1 MAFLQLL
8 VNVYVSS
15 GTPVKIAEG
24 FLAVFTTGFTT
35 PKIEQTWPVTA
46 AMQANTAEYQ
56 EKCSMSQSMMSALR
70 LQLPL

>member
-35 PKIEQTWPVTA
+35 PKI
-46 AMQANTAEYQ
+46 
-56 EKCSMSQSMMSALR
+56 
-70 LQLPL
+70 